1 MKHDQV
7 LRIGSLVGKNKIR
20 DAARHNL
27 RELPNEPHIDPSR
40 SDRNRVLHGAASAD
54 GVAQQGKAM
63 LEAVDK
69 IRSNAILGVEL
80 LVCLPF
86 SFDGDPMAFFAD
98 ALAWVDE
105 FYQVPVL
112 SAIVHFDE
120 SAPHMHVILL
130 PIIDGRL
137 QGSVVMGDRKRI
149 QAMQGD
155 FYANVGR
162 KYGLRRKSAQR
173 LASAD
178 RRNTAMQILDA
189 ITANPALLNGGLVK
203 RLVLDLIAQN
213 LEPFSA
219 SVGVALPEPKAKAN
233 KETFVGIMT
242 KPQRAER
249 KQSSIEVR
257 QRPIGVF
264 GPAVATSNSGK
275 ISGEKENS
283 YALLGDL
290 DLQVVEAPVVSDV
303 QLVPDAD
310 LVPMDE
316 GDFER
321 VRDGEIGADYWDAD
335 RGEFI
340 RRPAKASRKAQTDHA
355 IRVALSAVG
364 RYH

>member
-7 LRIGSLVGKNKIR
+7 LRIGSLVGKNKVR

-27 RELPNEPHIDPSR
+27 RELPPEPHIDPSR
-40 SDRNRVLHGAASAD
+40 SDQNCVLHGAATAD

-63 LEAVDK
+63 LDAVDR
-69 IRSNAILGVEL
+69 IRTNAILGVEL

-86 SFDGDPMAFFAD
+86 SFNGDAMAFFTD

-112 SAIVHFDE
+112 SAVAHFDE
-120 SAPHMHVILL
+120 SAPHMHVLLL

-162 KYGLRRKSAQR
+162 KYGLRRKAAQR

-178 RRNTAMQILDA
+178 RRNAAMQILNA
-189 ITANPALLNGGLVK
+189 ITANPALLNGGMVK

-219 SVGVALPEPKAKAN
+219 SVGVALPEAKAKAS
-233 KETFVGIMT
+233 KETFVSIMT
-242 KPQRAER
+242 KPQRPER
-249 KQSSIEVR
+249 RQSSIGVH
-257 QRPIGVF
+257 QKPIGVF
-264 GPAVATSNSGK
+264 GPAVVPN
-275 ISGEKENS
+275 ISGETANS

-290 DLQVVEAPVVSDV
+290 DLQRVEAPVVSDV
-303 QLVPDAD
+303 QRVPDAD
-310 LVPMDE
+310 LVPVDD

-321 VRDGEIGADYWDAD
+321 IRDGEIGADCWDAD
-335 RGEFI
+335 RGEMI
-340 RRPAKASRKAQTDHA
+340 RQPAKASRKAQADHA
-355 IRVALSAVG
+355 IRAALSAVG